1 MDYKQLGRRIRQE
14 RLRLNLTQEQ
24 LSEYIAIST
33 SQLVSIEPGD
43 SNVTLDKLVPIASR
57 LGVTID
63 YLLTDYINEHADDIN
78 LKRLSQ
84 LFDGKSEAEKEMA
97 VNMIKMLFSY
107 TDNLK
112 KT

>member
-1 MDYKQLGRRIRQE
+1 MDYKQLGIRILQE

-24 LSEYIAIST
+24 LSEYIGIST
-33 SQLVSIEPGD
+33 AYLGQIERGD
-43 SNVTLDKLVPIASR
+43 RNVTLDKLIPIANR

-63 YLLTDYINEHADDIN
+63 YLLTDYINEHAADIN

>member
-1 MDYKQLGRRIRQE
+1 MDYKQLGIRIRQE

-24 LSEYIAIST
+24 LSEYIGIST
-33 SQLVSIEPGD
+33 AYLGQIERGD
-43 SNVTLDKLVPIASR
+43 LDKLIPIANR

-63 YLLTDYINEHADDIN
+63 YLLTDYINEHANDIN

-107 TDNLK
+107 TDELK

>member
-1 MDYKQLGRRIRQE
+1 MDYKQLGIRIRQE

-24 LSEYIAIST
+24 LSEYIGIST
-33 SQLVSIEPGD
+33 AYLGQIERGD
-43 SNVTLDKLVPIASR
+43 RNVTLDKLIPIANR

-63 YLLTDYINEHADDIN
+63 YLLTDYINEHNIDIN

-107 TDNLK
+107 TDELK
-112 KT
+112 KH

>member
-14 RLRLNLTQEQ
+14 RL
-24 LSEYIAIST
+24 
-33 SQLVSIEPGD
+33 
-43 SNVTLDKLVPIASR
+43 
-57 LGVTID
+57 
-63 YLLTDYINEHADDIN
+63 
-78 LKRLSQ
+78 SQ
-84 LFDGKSEAEKEMA
+84 LFDGKSEAEKELA

>member
-1 MDYKQLGRRIRQE
+1 MGQIE
-14 RLRLNLTQEQ
+14 R
-24 LSEYIAIST
+24 
-33 SQLVSIEPGD
+33 GD
-43 SNVTLDKLVPIASR
+43 RNVTLDKLIPIANR

-63 YLLTDYINEHADDIN
+63 YLLTDYINEHNIDIN

-107 TDNLK
+107 TDELK
-112 KT
+112 KY

>member
-24 LSEYIAIST
+24 LSENIGIST
-33 SQLVSIEPGD
+33 AYLVQIERGD
-43 SNVTLDKLVPIASR
+43 RNVTLDKLIPIANR

-63 YLLTDYINEHADDIN
+63 YLLNDYINGKSDDIN

-84 LFDGKSEAEKEMA
+84 LFDGKTESEKEMA
-97 VNMIKMLFSY
+97 VNVVKLLFSY
-107 TDNLK
+107 TGEWQKN
-112 KT
+112 